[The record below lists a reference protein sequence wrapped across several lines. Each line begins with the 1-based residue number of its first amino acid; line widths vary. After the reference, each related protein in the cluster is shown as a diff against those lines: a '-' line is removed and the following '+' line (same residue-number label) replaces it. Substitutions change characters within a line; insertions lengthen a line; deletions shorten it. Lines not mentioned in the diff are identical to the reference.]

1 MGSLPALRI
10 GFVRTVVAVA
20 TVAWMPPL
28 WAAPFDPNGQGWE
41 SCSKLRDIA
50 IEELGA
56 NRVDVTD
63 EIDYEK
69 LGPTDGI
76 LLLHP
81 QGAYDLDEL
90 SAFMRGGGRVA
101 VVDDFGDGDR
111 LLDRFRIQRGPA
123 PSNPLEMLHGNT
135 QLPVAVPA
143 SGHPI
148 VADVG
153 KVILNHPTT
162 VRHPDLSSLLRIP
175 LGGGDAGPDV
185 ALAGQVGEGRL
196 VAMGDPSALID
207 SMIRFPG
214 NRAVAK
220 NLVVYLLEGAGEH
233 KREAKLH
240 ILHDKFKERGTL
252 GGGLR
257 GSLRDRFR
265 GLLGALDSVRK
276 GGFEKTAARIVAL
289 GIALGAA
296 IWVTLRAGSRQKI
309 PRARYAAEDP
319 DAARVGFAEKDPRIE
334 PLFAKKRWF
343 AREPLPTT
351 KGMQVLLD
359 GIEAAIAAR
368 EDLVGKD
375 RAAALTVL
383 AKEAKLEDKQ
393 VKRAAQAYE
402 RLRRAAAGVGGEA
415 GFRVSATEVSL
426 LGRVL
431 APVAGSLRTARS

>member
-1 MGSLPALRI
+1 MGRVGVLRSRIVQGGVVWALSSMAAAP
-10 GFVRTVVAVA
+10 VR
-20 TVAWMPPL
+20 
-28 WAAPFDPNGQGWE
+28 AAPFDPNGQNWE
-41 SCSKLRDIA
+41 SCSKLVEIA
-50 IEELGA
+50 REELGPS
-56 NRVDVTD
+56 RVDVTD
-63 EIDYEK
+63 ELDYEK

-76 LLLHP
+76 LLIHP

-111 LLDRFRIQRGPA
+111 LLDRFRIQRGPSPA
-123 PSNPLEMLHGNT
+123 SPLEMLHGNP

-153 KVILNHPTT
+153 KLILNHPTT

-175 LGGGDAGPDV
+175 IQGGDVGPDV

-196 VAMGDPSALID
+196 VAMGDPSAFID

-233 KREAKLH
+233 KREARLH
-240 ILHDKFKERGTL
+240 ILHDRFKERGSL

-257 GSLRDRFR
+257 GSIRDRFR
-265 GLLGALDSVRK
+265 GLLGALDSVRR

-289 GIALGAA
+289 GIALAAA
-296 IWVTLRAGSRQKI
+296 IWVTLRAGSRQRI
-309 PRARYAAEDP
+309 PRARYAGADP
-319 DAARVGFAEKDPRIE
+319 DAERVGFGEADPRVE
-334 PLFAKKRWF
+334 PLFGKKRWF
-343 AREPLPTT
+343 SREPPLTT
-351 KGMQVLLD
+351 KGLQTLLE
-359 GIEAAIAAR
+359 GLEAAIVAR
-368 EDLVGKD
+368 EDLASQE
-375 RAAALTVL
+375 RPAALTTL
-383 AKEAKLEDKQ
+383 AKEAKLEDRE
-393 VKRAAQAYE
+393 VKRAVTAYE
-402 RLRRAAAGVGGEA
+402 RLRRASAGMATDSWKASAA
-415 GFRVSATEVSL
+415 EVRL

-431 APVAGSLRTARS
+431 APVAGSLRASR